1 MLRIFI
7 DPYKL
12 GAYRSKNLSP
22 IRCTKVQPN
31 SLPVIKRNT
40 VSLEAWASG
49 SDKYKEDGSLAFL
62 TPLSITVPIPPKLD
76 IISKLGHG
84 RIRIWGS

>member
-7 DPYKL
+7 DLYRS

-40 VSLEAWASG
+40 VSLEAWASE
-49 SDKYKEDGSLAFL
+49 SDTYKEDGSLAFL
-62 TPLSITVPIPPKLD
+62 IPLSVMVPIPPKPD
-76 IISKLGHG
+76 SISKLGNG